1 MSSAQFDMISLEV
14 LDSDKTAF
22 NFSGHVDVSMLG
34 AMEVS
39 ANGDLA
45 NFMIPGK
52 MVKGMGGAMDRKL

>member
-1 MSSAQFDMISLEV
+1 
-14 LDSDKTAF
+14 
-22 NFSGHVDVSMLG
+22 MLG

-52 MVKGMGGAMDRKL
+52 MVKGMGGAMDRESINVHILRQVPVAYAASHLLSRLES

>member
-1 MSSAQFDMISLEV
+1 ML
-14 LDSDKTAF
+14 
-22 NFSGHVDVSMLG
+22 SGHVDVSMLG

-52 MVKGMGGAMDRKL
+52 MVKGMGGAMDRKLITPTHPTKAQQSLTLNCQ

>member
-1 MSSAQFDMISLEV
+1 
-14 LDSDKTAF
+14 
-22 NFSGHVDVSMLG
+22 MLG

-52 MVKGMGGAMDRKL
+52 MVKGMGGAMDREQFFSLGTFWKTTIADCGLPSSSRLKS